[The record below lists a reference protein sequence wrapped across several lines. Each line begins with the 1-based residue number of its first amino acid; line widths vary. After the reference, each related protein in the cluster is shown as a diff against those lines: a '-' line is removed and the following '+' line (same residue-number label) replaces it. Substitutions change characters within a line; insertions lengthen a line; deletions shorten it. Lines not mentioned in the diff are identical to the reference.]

1 MEWKIHKIP
10 VAPSHRCIAL
20 PLSILHAWLI
30 SAYSECVSHP
40 ERRFALGFLLI
51 LCVCAWGRDVMV
63 CVCLY
68 SVIQHDSPAL
78 EIPALC

>member
-1 MEWKIHKIP
+1 MENTQNSCCP
-10 VAPSHRCIAL
+10 FSQMYSSPTVC
-20 PLSILHAWLI
+20 ILHAWLI

-63 CVCLY
+63 CVCHY